1 MLSTI
6 ERAFASD
13 VTLDWLIEIRREF
26 HSQPEVSGQEHKTMR
41 RIVNLLDSWGVEHIS
56 PVAETGVVAII
67 RGKRPGKTIGLRAD
81 IDALPIQEM
90 NDDISYA
97 SKNPGVMHA
106 CGHDAHTTVLL
117 GVIKLLRALDG
128 DFAGNL
134 KFFFQ
139 PDEEDRGGAE
149 RMIQEGCLE
158 DPHVDAVI
166 GLHVTPD
173 YPSGNVAFKY
183 GKMYASS
190 DMTKLIVSGQSAHGA
205 SPDRGVDALMI
216 TAQILT
222 AAQSIV
228 SRNVSP
234 LDSAVVTFGKI
245 QGGRVRNQIAE
256 EVVVEGIIRTLDPQM
271 RIQVRERLT
280 SICENI
286 AEAMGGHAQ
295 LQVTESY
302 GSLINND
309 AITDVVVNNARTML
323 GEDAVIIKDK
333 AQMGTEDFAYFAKA
347 RPACFFHLGCGFE
360 DRNSPPT
367 HSSCFDIN
375 ETCLEVGVKLQ
386 AYNALMLLS
395 SLD

>member
-1 MLSTI
+1 
-6 ERAFASD
+6 
-13 VTLDWLIEIRREF
+13 
-26 HSQPEVSGQEHKTMR
+26 
-41 RIVNLLDSWGVEHIS
+41 
-56 PVAETGVVAII
+56 
-67 RGKRPGKTIGLRAD
+67 
-81 IDALPIQEM
+81 
-90 NDDISYA
+90 
-97 SKNPGVMHA
+97 
-106 CGHDAHTTVLL
+106 
-117 GVIKLLRALDG
+117 
-128 DFAGNL
+128 
-134 KFFFQ
+134 
-139 PDEEDRGGAE
+139 
-149 RMIQEGCLE
+149 
-158 DPHVDAVI
+158 VDAVI

-280 SICENI
+280 NICENI
-286 AEAMGGHAQ
+286 AEAMGGYAQ

-347 RPACFFHLGCGFE
+347 RPSCFFHLGCGFE
-360 DRNSPPT
+360 DRKSPPT

-386 AYNALMLLS
+386 AYNALKLLENK
-395 SLD
+395 